1 MCFFLSLSAEQAA
14 LAIEKSEVRQK
25 QLLEL
30 RKQIKENEENRLA
43 KKMAT
48 IEIEKEYLHE
58 AEIFEEKLLIKEN
71 LERQKRI
78 EHYKE
83 LNDIVESRK
92 SHAEWKV
99 NRLKL
104 DEKRRLFLTEDENAW
119 KKELEE
125 FVPPPSPTS
134 ESVMMISQTSLE
146 EVVDP
151 SPAQTTIDSVMM
163 ISQTSEVEPE
173 VEVTNVNYDNEMNIV
188 PLKKSNSDYFNAN
201 SDAMDD
207 FHKNKLKV
215 LGSDATNFWSD
226 PTITNTLIES
236 QIILNRE
243 ISRDDNLNQNLTE
256 GQRNK
261 IKGMSHEKNLEVGE
275 LTNLSKNR
283 KKVSSPLKSNL
294 NLDLTGSD
302 RRRNKNRNQNSQ
314 IDISTPDTPMSTCSE
329 IGIDVD
335 NGNVTEPLKLD
346 TKKANEEKIPKRC
359 GIPDTALLAKKT
371 PLSGLN
377 NSEVITKD
385 GFKFPSEFKQTT
397 DFFLNLPSSDS
408 TDSILKNFEDK
419 RSEVNFFELQRSE
432 NPINDFLEEDKEKL
446 TREELQS
453 LNMTPL
459 SHFLQKS
466 ITIPLHAHMEVINNE
481 ILKIYLEDLDIIGH
495 FKSLRNYFFLMDG
508 EFGSY
513 VCDGLI
519 RKLERG
525 SRPPELLNYHT
536 LHLILENALGSSI
549 IGNDKNAERLSFI
562 VDQMPEEKFDLN
574 SANVLNMLSLSYE
587 VSWPLNL
594 ILNPETIEQYTNVFK
609 YLLKV
614 RRISWVLEETFHDL
628 KMVAKEHG
636 RTILRSPQYNYVQQI
651 RHKLSHFVHALQNH
665 ITSNA
670 LQAAWKVFKEDL
682 KGSKTMEQ
690 LYRKHTHYV
699 KKILFLCMLNK
710 KSVEFYNTIEDIFKV
725 VLKFYR

>member
-1 MCFFLSLSAEQAA
+1 
-14 LAIEKSEVRQK
+14 
-25 QLLEL
+25 
-30 RKQIKENEENRLA
+30 
-43 KKMAT
+43 MAN
-48 IEIEKEYLHE
+48 IEIERGYLHE
-58 AEIFEEKLLIKEN
+58 AELFEEKLLVKEN

-92 SHAEWKV
+92 AHAEWKV

-104 DEKRRLFLTEDENAW
+104 DEKRKLFLTEDSEVL
-119 KKELEE
+119 KSELKE
-125 FVPPPSPTS
+125 FVPPAPSIQTD
-134 ESVMMISQTSLE
+134 MMISQTSDTLVLDEIE
-146 EVVDP
+146 EVELD
-151 SPAQTTIDSVMM
+151 
-163 ISQTSEVEPE
+163 E
-173 VEVTNVNYDNEMNIV
+173 EVTNLNYDNEIKNLDETKM
-188 PLKKSNSDYFNAN
+188 KKSESDYFNAN
-201 SDAMDD
+201 SDSMKD
-207 FHKNKLKV
+207 FHKNKTKV
-215 LGSDATNFWSD
+215 LGSDTQNFWSD
-226 PTITNTLIES
+226 PIITNTLIES
-236 QIILNRE
+236 QRILDRE
-243 ISRDDNLNQNLTE
+243 TSCDDNLNKILTE

-261 IKGMSHEKNLEVGE
+261 IKSMSHEMNLEVE
-275 LTNLSKNR
+275 VINTT
-283 KKVSSPLKSNL
+283 KKSIDPIPLKTNL
-294 NLDLTGSD
+294 NLDLELTSID
-302 RRRNKNRNQNSQ
+302 RIKNKNRNINSQ
-314 IDISTPDTPMSTCSE
+314 IEISTPDTPMSTCSS
-329 IGIDVD
+329 IGRDLE
-335 NGNVTEPLKLD
+335 NGNIIEPLKLD

-359 GIPDTALLAKKT
+359 GIPDTALLAKET

-377 NSEVITKD
+377 NSEITTKD
-385 GFKFPSEFKQTT
+385 GFKFPNEFKPTSEF
-397 DFFLNLPSSDS
+397 LVNLPYSDS
-408 TDSILKNFEDK
+408 TDLIFKNFEDNLK
-419 RSEVNFFELQRSE
+419 CREINFFELQSEE
-432 NPINDFLEEDKEKL
+432 NPINNSMEEENEKL
-446 TREELQS
+446 TKEELKS
-453 LNMTPL
+453 LNMTTL

-466 ITIPLHAHMEVINNE
+466 ITIPLHAHLEVINNE
-481 ILKIYLEDLDIIGH
+481 ILKIFLEDLDIIGH

-525 SRPPELLNYHT
+525 ARPSELLNYQT

-562 VDQMPEEKFDLN
+562 VDQMPDKFDLN
-574 SANVLNMLSLSYE
+574 SSNVLNILSLSYQ

-594 ILNPETIEQYTNVFK
+594 ILNPETIEQYANVFK

-628 KMVAKEHG
+628 KIVAKEHG
-636 RTILRSPQYNYVQQI
+636 RSILRSPQYNYVQQI

-682 KGSKTMEQ
+682 QNSKTMEQ
-690 LYRKHTHYV
+690 LYRKHTHYI